1 MKKTRRFIFILGVL
15 LLWLCSCTDSGVL
28 TEGHDPEKAIIT
40 VTGTGQVDVE
50 PDLGTINIGVRSQG
64 DTVIEAISINNGQS
78 NAIQTAL
85 EEQGVEIEDIQTSNF
100 NVYQQSDYD
109 YQGNP
114 ISTYYSVENTV
125 YVTVRQL
132 KNMGNVLDA
141 VARSGANN
149 IYGVNFDVQDKS
161 TAQTAARELAV
172 QSAQAQAQELA
183 QAAGVELGGMISI
196 ISSPTSTT
204 PFYGYGMGGG
214 GGMAESVPIST
225 GQIPINAQVE
235 ITYEIK

>member
-1 MKKTRRFIFILGVL
+1 MKKIVRIVFLLGVL
-15 LLWLCSCTDSGVL
+15 LLLLCSCSDSGVL
-28 TEGHDPEKAIIT
+28 TEGHDPAKAIIS

-50 PDLGTINIGVRSQG
+50 PDLGTINIGIRSQG

-114 ISTYYSVENTV
+114 SSTYYSVENTV

-132 KNMGNVLDA
+132 KNLGNILDA
-141 VARSGANN
+141 AARSGANN

-161 TAQTAARELAV
+161 ASQTAARELAV
-172 QSAQAQAQELA
+172 QSAQVQAQELA
-183 QAAGVELGGMISI
+183 QAAGVELGEMISI